1 MNLVL
6 RQATIINP
14 ASPHHNHKTDLFIR
28 NGIIESIGDS
38 TGVAF
43 DREVA
48 ANGLMVSPGWVDP
61 FVHFCDP
68 GFEYKE
74 TLETGSAAAA
84 AGGFTDVFTLPNTA
98 PVVHNKAAVEYIVQR
113 NRFLPATLHP
123 IGAVTRNADG
133 KDLSEMY
140 DMFQSGAVAFG
151 DGLNSV
157 QNAGVLVKALQY
169 LKAIDA
175 TIIQVPDDKTLN
187 PNGLMHEGI
196 VSTSLGL
203 PGKPALAEEL
213 MIVRDLE
220 LARYTGSKIH
230 ITGISTAKGIELF
243 RIAKAE
249 GLPVSCS
256 VTPYHVLYCDEDL
269 ANYDTNLKV
278 SPPLRTTEDRQALR
292 QALLDGT
299 VDCIASHHL
308 PQSRDEKLVEF
319 EYASNGMIGLQTS
332 FAAVLAAVP
341 ELTPERIVALF
352 SLNARGIFQL
362 QPHTIT
368 VGAAASLT
376 LFSLN
381 ASWTFNEGSIR
392 SKSVNTPFTA
402 RELKGRPYGI
412 IHKDN
417 LFLNEE

>member
-1 MNLVL
+1 
-6 RQATIINP
+6 
-14 ASPHHNHKTDLFIR
+14 
-28 NGIIESIGDS
+28 
-38 TGVAF
+38 
-43 DREVA
+43 
-48 ANGLMVSPGWVDP
+48 
-61 FVHFCDP
+61 
-68 GFEYKE
+68 
-74 TLETGSAAAA
+74 
-84 AGGFTDVFTLPNTA
+84 
-98 PVVHNKAAVEYIVQR
+98 
-113 NRFLPATLHP
+113 
-123 IGAVTRNADG
+123 
-133 KDLSEMY
+133 
-140 DMFQSGAVAFG
+140 
-151 DGLNSV
+151 
-157 QNAGVLVKALQY
+157 
-169 LKAIDA
+169 
-175 TIIQVPDDKTLN
+175 
-187 PNGLMHEGI
+187 
-196 VSTSLGL
+196 
-203 PGKPALAEEL
+203 
-213 MIVRDLE
+213 
-220 LARYTGSKIH
+220 
-230 ITGISTAKGIELF
+230 
-243 RIAKAE
+243 
-249 GLPVSCS
+249 
-256 VTPYHVLYCDEDL
+256 VLYCDEDL